1 MREWTPCSK
10 CHVLVPRSLRGG
22 QGCTDVRVPRRG
34 AGLGGA
40 EVGVTGSARLGAGA
54 GGASGDWESGVARVE
69 SKQVGRAR

>member
-1 MREWTPCSK
+1 MDK
-10 CHVLVPRSLRGG
+10 
-22 QGCTDVRVPRRG
+22 GCTDVRAPRRG